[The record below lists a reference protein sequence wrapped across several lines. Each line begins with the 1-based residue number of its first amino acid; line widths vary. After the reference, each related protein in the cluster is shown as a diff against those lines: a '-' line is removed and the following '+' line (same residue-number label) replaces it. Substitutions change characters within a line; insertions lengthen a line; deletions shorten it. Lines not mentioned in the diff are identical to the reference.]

1 MMRLG
6 IFAKTFDRPTV
17 EDVFEAV
24 KAHGLVCVQFNMACA
39 GLPSLPDRIDAA
51 VSTRIHE
58 AAVSSGIEI
67 EAVSGTYNMIH
78 PDPSVRQMGLR
89 RLRTLAA
96 ACHDLG
102 TSVITLCTGTCDT
115 DNKWRWHPEN
125 ASPEAWSDL
134 LQAMEAALTIAE
146 QERVILAF
154 EPERANVV
162 NSAERGH
169 ALLSAMQSPRLKV
182 VLDPANIIVPGDAQE
197 MERIVEEAI
206 DLLGEHI
213 VIAHAKD
220 RGPDDEF
227 RAAGRGILNYDH
239 YLRLLHERAFAGPL
253 IVHGLAEA
261 QVGASLQ
268 FLTDKLQGKWPCCG
282 GHL

>member
-1 MMRLG
+1 MRLG
-6 IFAKTFDRPTV
+6 IFAKTFDRPAV

-24 KAHGLVCVQFNMACA
+24 KAHGLGCVQFNMACA
-39 GLPSLPDRIDAA
+39 GLPSLPDEIDAA
-51 VSTRIHE
+51 ISTRIHK
-58 AAVSSGIEI
+58 AAVSSGIGI

-102 TSVITLCTGTCDT
+102 TSVITLCTGTRDAG
-115 DNKWRWHPEN
+115 DKWRWHPDN

-146 QERVILAF
+146 QEQVILAF

-169 ALLSAMQSPRLKV
+169 TLLSAMKSPYLKV
-182 VLDPANIIVPGDAQE
+182 VIDPANIIVPGDSQE
-197 MERIVEEAI
+197 TERVVEEAF

-213 VIAHAKD
+213 IIAHAKD
-220 RGPDDEF
+220 RGLGDEF
-227 RAAGRGILNYDH
+227 RAVGQGILNYDH

-268 FLTDKLQGKWPCCG
+268 FLNDKLQRK
-282 GHL
+282 